1 MQLERR
7 IVISRHKWLGVKI
20 NYFCKGKICAMMIN
34 KDEDNND
41 NVAVVVFVYNNNDD
55 NSVVTLE

>member
-7 IVISRHKWLGVKI
+7 IVISRHKWLRVKI

-34 KDEDNND
+34 NDEDND
-41 NVAVVVFVYNNNDD
+41 NVAVVVFVCNNNDD

>member
-7 IVISRHKWLGVKI
+7 IVIYRHKWLRVKI

-34 KDEDNND
+34 NDED